1 MVRVAAAGGRISPA
15 MNTTAP
21 NHAAQVDARLRQL
34 AERVGGY
41 AYRYSD
47 EDQLHGILADLLTE
61 AGERDFTREYAVDR
75 KNRFDFWF
83 QNEGL
88 VIEVK
93 VKGSLSQALRQIDRY
108 AALPQVKGILLASTL
123 RWTDLTISSLHGIP
137 VRGVHLPRQCL

>member
-1 MVRVAAAGGRISPA
+1 MH
-15 MNTTAP
+15 TTVP
-21 NHAAQVDARLRQL
+21 NSASHVDARLRQL
-34 AERVGGY
+34 AEHVGAY

-47 EDQLHGILADLLTE
+47 EDQLHGILAGLLTE
-61 AGERDFTREYAVDR
+61 AGECGFTREYAVDR

-83 QNEGL
+83 QDEGL

-123 RWTDLTISSLHGIP
+123 RWTDIAISSLHGVP
-137 VRGVHLPRQCL
+137 VRGIHLPRQCL